1 MMKISKT
8 LINTLL
14 QLMDG
19 ELVASSTLRKD
30 FAETLLSEGL
40 LTVQTH
46 GSRRAF
52 RAIDAIAL
60 KNFLQTHYEELRTVG
75 DRYLDSYETRSEQA
89 AETGNS
95 KLVMIRSC
103 PGFPVN
109 SYEPITCSLSG
120 NEFVINPPEG
130 SFVFISDCQSFT
142 VPEDVVV
149 VGIENMENFRMIRH
163 QRKLFEAVLGDMPLL
178 FVSRYPQSK
187 DLRKWL
193 QRITNRYV
201 HFGDFDLAGINIFLT
216 EFQQFLGARSS
227 LLIPSDIER
236 RLQIGSQERYNS
248 QLSRFG
254 NLKSDD
260 NRIQTVID
268 LINKYHRCYDQEGY
282 IMKQIEVVAAV
293 ILHEGSIF
301 ATQRGYGE
309 WKDWWEFPGGKMEV
323 GETPEEA
330 LVREIREE
338 LSAEISVDEYLCTVE
353 YDYSKFHLSMHCY
366 ICSLLTESL
375 HLNEHED
382 ARWLKTEEMESVK
395 WLPTDV
401 KVIERLKEEE
411 WNNVTESRK
420 RYEE

>member
-8 LINTLL
+8 LISTLQ

-19 ELVASSTLRKD
+19 GPVAASTLRKD
-30 FAETLLSEGL
+30 IAETLLAEGL

-60 KNFLQTHYEELRTVG
+60 KNFLQTHYEVLRTLG
-75 DRYLDSYETRSEQA
+75 DNYLDSYTTRFEQA

-95 KLVMIRSC
+95 KLVMVRSC

-120 NEFVINPPEG
+120 NEIVVNPPEG
-130 SFVFISDCQSFT
+130 GFVFIDNWQQFT
-142 VPEDVVV
+142 IPNDVVV

-163 QRKLFEAVLGDMPLL
+163 QRKLFESVLGDTPLL

-193 QRITNRYV
+193 QGITNRYV

-227 LLIPSDIER
+227 FFIPSDIEK
-236 RLQIGSQERYNS
+236 RLQIGSQDRYNN
-248 QLSRFG
+248 QLSRFRD
-254 NLKSDD
+254 LKCDE
-260 NRIQTVID
+260 NRIQAIID
-268 LINKYHRCYDQEGY
+268 LINKYHKCYDQEGY

-293 ILHEGSIF
+293 ILHEGRIF

-309 WKDWWEFPGGKMEV
+309 WKDWWEFPGGKMES

-330 LVREIREE
+330 LKREIREE
-338 LSAEISVDEYLCTVE
+338 LSTEISVDEFLCTVD
-353 YDYSKFHLSMHCY
+353 YDYPQFHLTMHCY
-366 ICSLLTESL
+366 LCSLMTDSL
-375 HLNEHED
+375 HLNEHE
-382 ARWLKTEEMESVK
+382 AAK
-395 WLPTDV
+395 WLAKDELDSIDWLPADV
-401 KVIERLKEEE
+401 KVVKTLMNK
-411 WNNVTESRK
+411 TL
-420 RYEE
+420 

>member
-8 LINTLL
+8 LISTLQ

-19 ELVASSTLRKD
+19 GPVAASTLRKD
-30 FAETLLSEGL
+30 IAETLLAEGL

-60 KNFLQTHYEELRTVG
+60 KNFLQTRYEELRTLG
-75 DRYLDSYETRSEQA
+75 DNYLDSYTTRFEQA

-95 KLVMIRSC
+95 KLVMVRSC

-120 NEFVINPPEG
+120 NEIVVNPPEG
-130 SFVFISDCQSFT
+130 GFVFIDNWQQFT
-142 VPEDVVV
+142 IPNDVVV

-163 QRKLFEAVLGDMPLL
+163 QRKLFESVLGDTPLL

-193 QRITNRYV
+193 QGITNRYV

-216 EFQQFLGARSS
+216 EFQQFLGDRSS
-227 LLIPSDIER
+227 FLIPSDIEK

-248 QLSRFG
+248 QLSRFRD
-254 NLKSDD
+254 LKCDD
-260 NRIQTVID
+260 KKIQAVIN

-282 IMKQIEVVAAV
+282 IMKQIEVVAA
-293 ILHEGSIF
+293 IIRKEDKIF
-301 ATQRGYGE
+301 ATQRGYGDF
-309 WKDWWEFPGGKMEV
+309 KDWWEFPGGKMEV

-338 LSAEISVDEYLCTVE
+338 LSAEISVDEFLCTVE
-353 YDYSKFHLSMHCY
+353 YDYPSFHLKMHCY
-366 ICSLLTESL
+366 LCSLVTEAL
-375 HLNEHED
+375 HLNEHE
-382 ARWLKTEEMESVK
+382 AAKWLTKDELDGVK
-395 WLPTDV
+395 WLPADV
-401 KVIERLKEEE
+401 EVVEVIK
-411 WNNVTESRK
+411 SK
-420 RYEE
+420 IQ

>member
-8 LINTLL
+8 LISTLQ

-19 ELVASSTLRKD
+19 GPVAASTLRKD
-30 FAETLLSEGL
+30 IAETLLAEGL

-60 KNFLQTHYEELRTVG
+60 KNFLQTRYEELRTLG
-75 DRYLDSYETRSEQA
+75 DNYLDSYTTRFEQA

-95 KLVMIRSC
+95 KLVMVRSC

-120 NEFVINPPEG
+120 NEIVVNPPEG
-130 SFVFISDCQSFT
+130 GFVFIDNWQQFT
-142 VPEDVVV
+142 IPNDVVV

-163 QRKLFEAVLGDMPLL
+163 QRKLFESVLGDTPLL

-193 QRITNRYV
+193 QGITNRYV

-227 LLIPSDIER
+227 FFIPSDIEK
-236 RLQIGSQERYNS
+236 RLQIGSQDRYNN
-248 QLSRFG
+248 QLSRFRD
-254 NLKSDD
+254 LKCDE
-260 NRIQTVID
+260 NRIQAIID
-268 LINKYHRCYDQEGY
+268 LINKYHKCYDQEGY

-293 ILHEGSIF
+293 ILHEGRIF

-309 WKDWWEFPGGKMEV
+309 WKDWWEFPGGKMES

-330 LVREIREE
+330 LKREIREE
-338 LSAEISVDEYLCTVE
+338 LATDIGVDDLIETIE
-353 YDYSKFHLSMHCY
+353 WDYPKFHLTMHCY
-366 ICSLLTESL
+366 WCHVEKGSLSL
-375 HLNEHED
+375 QEHE
-382 ARWLKTEEMESVK
+382 AAKWLGKDELLSVK
-395 WLPTDV
+395 WLPADIQLID
-401 KVIERLKEEE
+401 KIRDRLSE
-411 WNNVTESRK
+411 
-420 RYEE
+420 

>member
-8 LINTLL
+8 LISTLQ

-19 ELVASSTLRKD
+19 GLVAASTLRKD
-30 FAETLLSEGL
+30 IAETLLAEGL

-60 KNFLQTHYEELRTVG
+60 KNFLQTHYEELRTLG
-75 DRYLDSYETRSEQA
+75 DNYLDSYTTRFEQA

-95 KLVMIRSC
+95 KLVMVRSC

-120 NEFVINPPEG
+120 NEIVVNPPEG
-130 SFVFISDCQSFT
+130 GFVFIDNWQQFT
-142 VPEDVVV
+142 IPNDVVV

-163 QRKLFEAVLGDMPLL
+163 QRKLFESVLGDTPLL

-193 QRITNRYV
+193 QGITNRYV

-227 LLIPSDIER
+227 FFIPSDIEK
-236 RLQIGSQERYNS
+236 RLQIGSQDRYNN
-248 QLSRFG
+248 QLSRFRD
-254 NLKSDD
+254 LKCDE
-260 NRIQTVID
+260 NRIQAIID
-268 LINKYHRCYDQEGY
+268 LINKYHKCYDQEGY

-293 ILHEGSIF
+293 ILHEGRIF
-301 ATQRGYGE
+301 ATQRGSGE
-309 WKDWWEFPGGKMEV
+309 WKDWWEVPGGKMES

-330 LVREIREE
+330 LKREIREE
-338 LSAEISVDEYLCTVE
+338 LATDIGVDDLIETIE
-353 YDYSKFHLSMHCY
+353 WDYPKFHLTMHCY
-366 ICSLLTESL
+366 WCHVEKGSLSL
-375 HLNEHED
+375 QEHE
-382 ARWLKTEEMESVK
+382 AAKWLGKDELLSVK
-395 WLPTDV
+395 WLPADIQLID
-401 KVIERLKEEE
+401 KIRDRLSE
-411 WNNVTESRK
+411 
-420 RYEE
+420 

>member
-8 LINTLL
+8 LISTLQ

-19 ELVASSTLRKD
+19 GLVAASTLRKD
-30 FAETLLSEGL
+30 IAETLLAEGL

-60 KNFLQTHYEELRTVG
+60 KNFLQTHYEELRTLG
-75 DRYLDSYETRSEQA
+75 DNYLDSYTTRFEQA

-95 KLVMIRSC
+95 KLVMVRSC

-120 NEFVINPPEG
+120 NEIVVNPPEG
-130 SFVFISDCQSFT
+130 GFVFIDNWQQFT
-142 VPEDVVV
+142 IPNDVVV

-163 QRKLFEAVLGDMPLL
+163 QRKLFESVLGDTPLL

-193 QRITNRYV
+193 QGITNRYV

-227 LLIPSDIER
+227 FFIPSDIEK
-236 RLQIGSQERYNS
+236 RLQIGSQDRYNN
-248 QLSRFG
+248 QLSRFRD
-254 NLKSDD
+254 LKCDE
-260 NRIQTVID
+260 NRIQAIID
-268 LINKYHRCYDQEGY
+268 LINKYHKCYDQEGY
-282 IMKQIEVVAAV
+282 IMEQIEVVAAV
-293 ILHEGSIF
+293 ILHEGRIF

-309 WKDWWEFPGGKMEV
+309 WKDWWEFPGGKMES

-330 LVREIREE
+330 LKREIREE
-338 LSAEISVDEYLCTVE
+338 LATDIGVDDLIETIE
-353 YDYSKFHLSMHCY
+353 WDYPKFHLTMHCY
-366 ICSLLTESL
+366 WCHVEKGSLSL
-375 HLNEHED
+375 QEHE
-382 ARWLKTEEMESVK
+382 AAKWLGKDELLSVK
-395 WLPTDV
+395 WLPADIQLID
-401 KVIERLKEEE
+401 KIRDRLSE
-411 WNNVTESRK
+411 
-420 RYEE
+420 

>member
-8 LINTLL
+8 LISTLQ

-19 ELVASSTLRKD
+19 GPVAASTLRKD
-30 FAETLLSEGL
+30 IAETLLAEGL

-60 KNFLQTHYEELRTVG
+60 KNFLQTRYEVFRTLG
-75 DRYLDSYETRSEQA
+75 DNYLDSYSTRFEQA

-95 KLVMIRSC
+95 KLVMVRSC

-120 NEFVINPPEG
+120 NEIVVNPPEG
-130 SFVFISDCQSFT
+130 GFVFIDNWQQFT
-142 VPEDVVV
+142 IPNDVVV

-163 QRKLFEAVLGDMPLL
+163 QRKLFESVLGDTPLL

-193 QRITNRYV
+193 QGITNRYV

-227 LLIPSDIER
+227 FFIPSDIEK
-236 RLQIGSQERYNS
+236 RLQIGSQDRYNN
-248 QLSRFG
+248 QLSRFRD
-254 NLKSDD
+254 LKCDE
-260 NRIQTVID
+260 NRIQAIID
-268 LINKYHRCYDQEGY
+268 LINKYHKCYDQEGY

-293 ILHEGSIF
+293 ILHEGRIF

-309 WKDWWEFPGGKMEV
+309 WQDWWEFPGGKMEA

-338 LSAEISVDEYLCTVE
+338 LSAEISVDEFLCTVE
-353 YDYSKFHLSMHCY
+353 YDYPQFHLTMHCY
-366 ICSLLTESL
+366 LCSLVTEAL
-375 HLNEHED
+375 HLNEHE
-382 ARWLKTEEMESVK
+382 AAK
-395 WLPTDV
+395 WLAKDELDSVDWLPADV
-401 KVIERLKEEE
+401 KVVKTLMNK
-411 WNNVTESRK
+411 TL
-420 RYEE
+420 

>member
-8 LINTLL
+8 LISTLQ

-19 ELVASSTLRKD
+19 GPVAASTLRKD
-30 FAETLLSEGL
+30 IAETLLAEGL

-60 KNFLQTHYEELRTVG
+60 KNFLQTRYEELRPLG
-75 DRYLDSYETRSEQA
+75 DNYLDSYTTRFEQA

-95 KLVMIRSC
+95 KLVMVRSC

-120 NEFVINPPEG
+120 NEIVVNPPDG
-130 SFVFISDCQSFT
+130 SFVFIDTWQQFYI
-142 VPEDVVV
+142 PEDVVV

-163 QRKLFEAVLGDMPLL
+163 QRKLFESVLGDTPLL

-193 QRITNRYV
+193 QGITNRYV

-227 LLIPSDIER
+227 FFIPSDIEK
-236 RLQIGSQERYNS
+236 RLQIGSQDRYNN
-248 QLSRFG
+248 QLSRFRD
-254 NLKSDD
+254 LKCDE
-260 NRIQTVID
+260 NRIQAIID
-268 LINKYHRCYDQEGY
+268 LINKYHKCYDQEGY

-293 ILHEGSIF
+293 ILHEGRIF

-309 WKDWWEFPGGKMEV
+309 WKDWWEFPGGKMES

-330 LVREIREE
+330 LKREIREE
-338 LSAEISVDEYLCTVE
+338 LATDIGVDDLIETIE
-353 YDYSKFHLSMHCY
+353 WDYPKFHLTMHCY
-366 ICSLLTESL
+366 WCHVEKGSLSL
-375 HLNEHED
+375 QEHE
-382 ARWLKTEEMESVK
+382 AAKWLGKDELLSVK
-395 WLPTDV
+395 WLPADIQLID
-401 KVIERLKEEE
+401 KIRDRLSE
-411 WNNVTESRK
+411 
-420 RYEE
+420 

>member
-1 MMKISKT
+1 MKISKT
-8 LINTLL
+8 LISTLQ

-19 ELVASSTLRKD
+19 GLVAASTLRKD
-30 FAETLLSEGL
+30 IAETLLAEGL

-60 KNFLQTHYEELRTVG
+60 KNFLQTRYEELRTLG
-75 DRYLDSYETRSEQA
+75 DNYLDSYTTRFEQA

-95 KLVMIRSC
+95 KLVMVRSC

-120 NEFVINPPEG
+120 NEIVVNPPEG
-130 SFVFISDCQSFT
+130 GFVFIDNWQQFT
-142 VPEDVVV
+142 IPNDVVV

-163 QRKLFEAVLGDMPLL
+163 QRKLFESVLGDTPLL

-193 QRITNRYV
+193 QGITNRYV

-227 LLIPSDIER
+227 FFIPSDIEK
-236 RLQIGSQERYNS
+236 RLQIGSQDRYNN
-248 QLSRFG
+248 QLSRFRD
-254 NLKSDD
+254 LKCDE
-260 NRIQTVID
+260 NRIQAIID
-268 LINKYHRCYDQEGY
+268 LINKYHKCYDQEGY

-293 ILHEGSIF
+293 ILHEGRIF

-309 WKDWWEFPGGKMEV
+309 WKDWWEFPGGKMES

-330 LVREIREE
+330 LKREIREE
-338 LSAEISVDEYLCTVE
+338 LATDIGVDDLIETIE
-353 YDYSKFHLSMHCY
+353 WDYPKFHLTMHCY
-366 ICSLLTESL
+366 WCHVEKGSLSL
-375 HLNEHED
+375 QEHE
-382 ARWLKTEEMESVK
+382 AAKWLGKDELLSVK
-395 WLPTDV
+395 WLPADIQLID
-401 KVIERLKEEE
+401 KIRDRLSE
-411 WNNVTESRK
+411 
-420 RYEE
+420 

>member
-8 LINTLL
+8 LISTLQ

-19 ELVASSTLRKD
+19 GPVAASTLRKD
-30 FAETLLSEGL
+30 IAETLLAEGL

-60 KNFLQTHYEELRTVG
+60 KNFLQTRYEELRPLG
-75 DRYLDSYETRSEQA
+75 DNYLDSYTTRFEQA

-95 KLVMIRSC
+95 KLVMVRSC

-120 NEFVINPPEG
+120 NEIVVNPPEG
-130 SFVFISDCQSFT
+130 GFVFIDNWQQFT
-142 VPEDVVV
+142 IPNDVVV

-163 QRKLFEAVLGDMPLL
+163 QRKLFESVLSDTPLL

-193 QRITNRYV
+193 QGITNRYV

-227 LLIPSDIER
+227 FFIPSDIEK
-236 RLQIGSQERYNS
+236 RLQIGSQDRYNN
-248 QLSRFG
+248 QLSRFRD
-254 NLKSDD
+254 LKCDE
-260 NRIQTVID
+260 NRIQAIID
-268 LINKYHRCYDQEGY
+268 LINKYHKCYDQEGY

-293 ILHEGSIF
+293 ILHEGRIF

-309 WKDWWEFPGGKMEV
+309 WKDWWEFPGGKMES

-330 LVREIREE
+330 LKREIREE
-338 LSAEISVDEYLCTVE
+338 LATDIGVDDLIETIE
-353 YDYSKFHLSMHCY
+353 WDYPKFHLTMHCY
-366 ICSLLTESL
+366 WCHVEKGSLSL
-375 HLNEHED
+375 QEHE
-382 ARWLKTEEMESVK
+382 AAKWLGKDELLSVK
-395 WLPTDV
+395 WLPADIQLID
-401 KVIERLKEEE
+401 KIRDRLSE
-411 WNNVTESRK
+411 
-420 RYEE
+420 

>member
-8 LINTLL
+8 LISTLQ

-19 ELVASSTLRKD
+19 GLVAASTLRKD
-30 FAETLLSEGL
+30 IAETLLAEGL

-60 KNFLQTHYEELRTVG
+60 KNFLQTRYEELRTLG
-75 DRYLDSYETRSEQA
+75 DNYLDSYTTRFEQA

-95 KLVMIRSC
+95 KLVMVRSC

-120 NEFVINPPEG
+120 NEIVVNPPEG
-130 SFVFISDCQSFT
+130 GFVFIDNWQQFT
-142 VPEDVVV
+142 IPNDVVV

-163 QRKLFEAVLGDMPLL
+163 QRKLFESVLSDTPLL

-193 QRITNRYV
+193 QGITNRYV

-227 LLIPSDIER
+227 FFIPSDIEK
-236 RLQIGSQERYNS
+236 RLQIGSQDRYNN
-248 QLSRFG
+248 QLSRFRD
-254 NLKSDD
+254 LKCDE
-260 NRIQTVID
+260 NRIQAIID
-268 LINKYHRCYDQEGY
+268 LINKYHKCYDQEGY

-293 ILHEGSIF
+293 ILHEGRIF

-309 WKDWWEFPGGKMEV
+309 WKDWWEFPGGKMES

-330 LVREIREE
+330 LKREIREE
-338 LSAEISVDEYLCTVE
+338 LATDIGVDDLIETIE
-353 YDYSKFHLSMHCY
+353 WDYPKFHLTMHCY
-366 ICSLLTESL
+366 WCHVEKGSLSL
-375 HLNEHED
+375 QEHE
-382 ARWLKTEEMESVK
+382 AAKWLGKDELLSVK
-395 WLPTDV
+395 WLPADIQLID
-401 KVIERLKEEE
+401 KIRDRLSE
-411 WNNVTESRK
+411 
-420 RYEE
+420 

>member
-8 LINTLL
+8 LISTLQ

-19 ELVASSTLRKD
+19 GLVAASTLRKD
-30 FAETLLSEGL
+30 IAETLLAEGL

-52 RAIDAIAL
+52 RAIGAIAL
-60 KNFLQTHYEELRTVG
+60 KNFLQTHYEELRTLG
-75 DRYLDSYETRSEQA
+75 DNYLDSYTTRFEQA

-95 KLVMIRSC
+95 KLVMVRSC

-120 NEFVINPPEG
+120 NEIVVNPPEG
-130 SFVFISDCQSFT
+130 GFVFIDNWQQFT
-142 VPEDVVV
+142 IPNDVVV

-163 QRKLFEAVLGDMPLL
+163 QRKLFESVLGDTPLL

-193 QRITNRYV
+193 QGITNRYV

-227 LLIPSDIER
+227 FFIPSDIEK
-236 RLQIGSQERYNS
+236 RLQIGSQDRYNN
-248 QLSRFG
+248 QLSRFRD
-254 NLKSDD
+254 LKCDE
-260 NRIQTVID
+260 NRIQAIID
-268 LINKYHRCYDQEGY
+268 LINKYHKCYDQEGY

-293 ILHEGSIF
+293 ILHEGRIF

-309 WKDWWEFPGGKMEV
+309 WKDLWEFPGGKMEA

-338 LSAEISVDEYLCTVE
+338 LSAEISVDEFLCTVE
-353 YDYSKFHLSMHCY
+353 YDYPKFHLTMYCY
-366 ICSLLTESL
+366 LCSLMTDSL
-375 HLNEHED
+375 HLNEHE
-382 ARWLKTEEMESVK
+382 AAKWLSKDELGNVK
-395 WLPTDV
+395 WLPADV
-401 KVIERLKEEE
+401 KVVEVIK
-411 WNNVTESRK
+411 SK
-420 RYEE
+420 IQ